1 VFSGH
6 GYGAGDLKTYLG
18 NEKPKNTGEIQRQKY
33 VFSDWEHLFA
43 RTKYKIKHCVNK
55 NMGSINFSTIFKYK
69 NVSTIILSHYN
80 AQQNLSFDS
89 KRKA

>member
-43 RTKYKIKHCVNK
+43 RTKYIPMDKEQ
-55 NMGSINFSTIFKYK
+55 
-69 NVSTIILSHYN
+69 L
-80 AQQNLSFDS
+80 
-89 KRKA
+89 KRLY